1 MTIEIEHKRVVF
13 DDDIA
18 SWLKQYSDAQTRIKE
33 WQEIADIARSHL
45 ESALGDAEV
54 GMYNGNEV
62 VRWSFVESKRID
74 VKKARERQKKH
85 AVSHKDANISQS
97 LLLATFFLHNLAPTL
112 TMPPRAQHFA
122 VHLTGTILL
131 PENQSIEAETLFDS
145 GCIGA
150 NYMSRSFYNKHTQ
163 ELAPYTQTTDA
174 RVFLGDFVT
183 SMPISLL
190 LDLSI

>member
-74 VKKARERQKKH
+74 VKKAREILPIQ
-85 AVSHKDANISQS
+85 VIE
-97 LLLATFFLHNLAPTL
+97 LLEVPT
-112 TMPPRAQHFA
+112 TSRRF
-122 VHLTGTILL
+122 TIV
-131 PENQSIEAETLFDS
+131 ES
-145 GCIGA
+145 G
-150 NYMSRSFYNKHTQ
+150 
-163 ELAPYTQTTDA
+163 E
-174 RVFLGDFVT
+174 
-183 SMPISLL
+183 
-190 LDLSI
+190 